1 MTCRKGCGSTTGNI
15 ELIVKDIIRQMIE
28 AGQLQEGL
36 VDCTDHRL
44 WRDTRVLT
52 CDLVSDAVCQLIKDG
67 DICLATPQALTIEKQ
82 SDGSHKLSLVMT
94 DGTVIQT
101 TARLSDGVLENV
113 AYDSK
118 TKKATFTVTGG
129 AHYELNLKDDF
140 DAVTYT
146 YTAQA
151 DGSVQ
156 ITNGKGTVVA
166 TIPAGQEIKV
176 KAVKD
181 QNGDVT
187 ITNQD
192 NTTVDIPIGAITKRV
207 ETLENK
213 PGFNLGEHVDN
224 TTVRINSDGKL
235 EAIHE
240 ACATVTNLNTLKT
253 SSGNIARLGFSCF
266 SGGFSAGDANT
277 AVGMP
282 KDFGMSGVSE
292 SVGITSKDDITSGLS
307 FDFTGWQIATAGE
320 VTQYVYSGAANSQTG
335 WVRSND
341 EGMNPDGTLKKP
353 NSWSKW
359 SYELN
364 LPKQPEQK
372 AGLDCAEIAKLP
384 EATWKKGT
392 TLLAQQDGQCVR
404 LVSMDAVFQEVGV
417 GIVADKTTAFAGEEY
432 KVVVTVTNTGE
443 GKNELTNLNIA
454 APANAGDYEIKDVSH
469 TYASADSVE
478 KVSDMSYNIRGLQRG
493 GNAKIK
499 FTVVPKV
506 LGNYQFT
513 ASINPNTSLDKD
525 TGNNNATVI
534 LNAQTRDKGI
544 VGENCPQITLTEKST
559 GIVLAQAGATQN
571 DNNNPIVQINSYFP
585 ANINMSNILRGKT
598 TLKGL
603 EFTSSVE
610 LTAIAYGRKPT
621 RASYG
626 MGSKDGSVYTF
637 VDDLGLHSESSGT
650 IQLKPDAVFSSSTP
664 SLAVNGTTITV
675 VEDVTALAIAVRP
688 RGSQC
693 YWQVYVIYTEAPA
706 PTGKISVTNLTGGVL
721 TEVKI
726 PKQISSTTN
735 TAGKAN
741 LVPGGVHDVWNIRNG
756 YVGKQVV
763 TVKAGTAATATLDFG
778 QLDKFY
784 SNGLVE
790 ITATSLT
797 VSANAK
803 ATDSV
808 RSTYLDVIIED

>member
-1 MTCRKGCGSTTGNI
+1 MGCTRCGTDLKSI
-15 ELIVKDIIRQMIE
+15 ELIVKDLIRQMIE

-36 VDCTDHRL
+36 VDCTDNRL
-44 WRDTRVLT
+44 WRNTRVLT
-52 CDLVSDAVCQLIKDG
+52 CDLLTDAICQLIKNG
-67 DICLATPQALTIEKQ
+67 DICLATPQALTVEKQ
-82 SDGSHKLSLVMT
+82 ADGSHKISLLMS
-94 DGTVIQT
+94 DGAVIET

-113 AYDSK
+113 TYDSK

-129 AHYELNLKDDF
+129 GHYELNLKDDF

-146 YTAQA
+146 YTAQS
-151 DGSVQ
+151 DGSVK
-156 ITNGKGTVVA
+156 ITNGKGELVA

-176 KAVKD
+176 KAVKGTD
-181 QNGDVT
+181 GNVT

-192 NTTVDIPIGAITKRV
+192 DTTVDIPIGDVTKRV
-207 ETLENK
+207 KALEDK
-213 PGFNLGEHVDN
+213 PEFALSDHVDN
-224 TTVRINSDGKL
+224 TTVRVNSEGKL

-240 ACATVTNLNTLKT
+240 KCAVVTNLNTLKA

-266 SGGFSAGDANT
+266 SGGFSANDANT
-277 AVGMP
+277 TIGMP
-282 KDFGMSGVSE
+282 KEFGQSGVSE
-292 SVGITSKDDITSGLS
+292 SVGIASKDDITSGLS

-341 EGMNPDGTLKKP
+341 EGMNPDGTLKNP
-353 NSWSKW
+353 VSWSKW

-454 APANAGDYEIKDVSH
+454 APANTSDYEIKDVSN
-469 TYASADSVE
+469 TYSAADEVE
-478 KVSDMSYNIRGLQRG
+478 KLGDLSYNIKGLKRG
-493 GNAKIK
+493 GNVKVK

-513 ASINPNTSLDKD
+513 ASINPNTSLDRD
-525 TGNNNATVI
+525 NSNNTATVI

-559 GIVLAQAGATQN
+559 GVVLAQVGASSGT
-571 DNNNPIVQINSYFP
+571 NPLVTSYAFS
-585 ANINMSNILRGKT
+585 AAQTNLSNIIKGKR

-610 LTAIAYGRKPT
+610 LTAVAIGKKDQVHAYGI
-621 RASYG
+621 
-626 MGSKDGSVYTF
+626 GSLDGSVYAF
-637 VDDLGLHSESSGT
+637 ASNLGLQDSSNSSIT
-650 IQLKPDAVFSSSTP
+650 PIAPDARFGLATP
-664 SLAVNGTTITV
+664 SLEVSGTTVKVI
-675 VEDVTALAIAVRP
+675 EDVTAMLIAVRP
-688 RGSQC
+688 RASNC
-693 YWQVYVIYTEAPA
+693 YWQVYVIYAEGDPLVS
-706 PTGKISVTNLTGGVL
+706 KINVTNLVGGVL
-721 TEVKI
+721 TETKTPNGFNDNKI
-726 PKQISSTTN
+726 P
-735 TAGKAN
+735 GKTN
-741 LVPGGVHDVWNIRNG
+741 LVPGGVKEVYNIKGG
-756 YVGKQVV
+756 YVSKQVV
-763 TVKAGTAATATLDFG
+763 TVKAGTAASATLDFG
-778 QLDKFY
+778 TLQKFY
-784 SNGLVE
+784 SSGLVE
-790 ITATSLT
+790 ITGTSLT

>member
-1 MTCRKGCGSTTGNI
+1 MTCRKGCGSTVNNI
-15 ELIVKDIIRQMIE
+15 ELIVKDLIRQMIE
-28 AGQLQEGL
+28 NGQLQEGL
-36 VDCTDHRL
+36 VDCTDRRL

-52 CDLVSDAVCQLIKDG
+52 CDLLTDAICQLIQNG
-67 DICLATPQALTIEKQ
+67 DICLATPQALTVEKQ
-82 SDGSHKLSLVMT
+82 ADGSHKLSLVMT
-94 DGTVIQT
+94 DGSVIQT

-113 AYDSK
+113 TYDTK

-146 YTAQA
+146 YTAQT

-156 ITNGKGTVVA
+156 ITNAKGTLVA

-176 KAVKD
+176 KAAKD

-192 NTTVDIPIGAITKRV
+192 GSTVEIGIGALAGRV
-207 ETLENK
+207 TNLENK
-213 PGFNLGEHVDN
+213 PDFNLGDHVDN
-224 TTVRINSDGKL
+224 TTVRVNSAGKL
-235 EAIHE
+235 EA
-240 ACATVTNLNTLKT
+240 T
-253 SSGNIARLGFSCF
+253 
-266 SGGFSAGDANT
+266 
-277 AVGMP
+277 
-282 KDFGMSGVSE
+282 
-292 SVGITSKDDITSGLS
+292 
-307 FDFTGWQIATAGE
+307 
-320 VTQYVYSGAANSQTG
+320 
-335 WVRSND
+335 
-341 EGMNPDGTLKKP
+341 
-353 NSWSKW
+353 
-359 SYELN
+359 
-364 LPKQPEQK
+364 QPEQK
-372 AGLDCAEIAKLP
+372 AGLDCAEITKLP

-392 TLLAQQDGQCVR
+392 VLLAQQNGQCVR
-404 LVSMDAVFQEVGV
+404 LTSLDSVFQEVGV
-417 GIVADKTTAFAGEEY
+417 GIVADRTSAFTNEEY

-454 APANAGDYEIKDVSH
+454 APANASDYEIKDVSN
-469 TYASADSVE
+469 TYSAADEVE
-478 KVSDMSYNIRGLQRG
+478 KLSDLSYNIKGLQRG
-493 GNAKIK
+493 GNVKIK

-513 ASINPNTSLDKD
+513 AAIDPNTSLDRD
-525 TGNNNATVI
+525 TSNNTATVI
-534 LNAQTRDKGI
+534 LNAQTREKGI

-559 GIVLAQAGATQN
+559 GVVLAQAGATQN
-571 DNNNPIVQINSYFP
+571 DNDGPVVQINSYFP
-585 ANINMSNILRGKT
+585 ARINLSNIVRGKK

-610 LTAIAYGRKPT
+610 LTAIAYGQKPT

-637 VDDLGLHSESSGT
+637 VDDIGFHTESAGT
-650 IQLKPDAVFSSSTP
+650 IRLKPDVVFSATTP
-664 SLAVNGTTITV
+664 SLSVNGTTITV

-693 YWQVYVIYTEAPA
+693 YWQVYVIYAEAEAPVN
-706 PTGKISVTNLTGGVL
+706 KINVTNLTGGVL

-726 PKQISSTTN
+726 PKQTSSSTHA
-735 TAGKAN
+735 AGKTN
-741 LVPGGVHDVWNIRNG
+741 LVPGGVHDVWNIRDG

-778 QLDKFY
+778 TLDKFY
-784 SNGLVE
+784 SSGLVD

>member
-28 AGQLQEGL
+28 NGQLQEGL
-36 VDCTDHRL
+36 VDCTDRRL

-94 DGTVIQT
+94 DGAVIQT
-101 TARLSDGVLENV
+101 TARLSDGVLESV
-113 AYDSK
+113 SYDSK

-156 ITNGKGTVVA
+156 ITNAKGTLVA

-207 ETLENK
+207 ETLENQ

-224 TTVRINSDGKL
+224 TTVRVNSDGKL

-240 ACATVTNLNTLKT
+240 SCATVTNLNTLKT

-266 SGGFSAGDANT
+266 SGGFSANDANT
-277 AVGMP
+277 TIGMP
-282 KDFGMSGVSE
+282 KEFGQTGVSE
-292 SVGITSKDDITSGLS
+292 SVGITSKDDITSWLS

-341 EGMNPDGTLKKP
+341 EGMNPDGTLK
-353 NSWSKW
+353 NSASWSKW

-454 APANAGDYEIKDVSH
+454 APANTGDYEIKDVSH

-559 GIVLAQAGATQN
+559 GVVLAQAGAGGGNADPFIQVHAN
-571 DNNNPIVQINSYFP
+571 YP
-585 ANINMSNILRGKT
+585 ASVNMSNVMRGKA

-610 LTAIAYGRKPT
+610 LTAIALGKKISDVGIGFGDK
-621 RASYG
+621 A
-626 MGSKDGSVYTF
+626 GSVFTYAA
-637 VDDLGLHSESSGT
+637 DLGMHVDNTTS
-650 IQLKPDAVFSSSTP
+650 IKIKPDTVFSLTTP
-664 SLAVNGTTITV
+664 SLAVNGTTVTV

-693 YWQVYVIYTEAPA
+693 YWQVYVIYAEANA
-706 PTGKISVTNLTGGVL
+706 PVSKINVTNLTGGVL
-721 TEVKI
+721 SEVRV
-726 PKQISSTTN
+726 PKQIYGGN
-735 TAGKAN
+735 TAGRAN
-741 LVPGGVHDVWNIRNG
+741 LVPGGIHEMWNVRGG

-784 SNGLVE
+784 SSGLVE
-790 ITATSLT
+790 ITGTSLT

>member
-1 MTCRKGCGSTTGNI
+1 MGCTRCGTDLKSI
-15 ELIVKDIIRQMIE
+15 ELIVKDLIRQMIE
-28 AGQLQEGL
+28 AGRLQEGL
-36 VDCTDHRL
+36 VDCTDNRI
-44 WRDTRVLT
+44 WRNTRVLT
-52 CDLVSDAVCQLIKDG
+52 CDLLTDAICQLIKNG
-67 DICLATPQALTIEKQ
+67 DICLATPQALTVEKQ
-82 SDGSHKLSLVMT
+82 ADGSHKISLLMS
-94 DGTVIQT
+94 DGTIVET

-113 AYDSK
+113 TYDST

-129 AHYELNLKDDF
+129 GRYELNLKDDF

-146 YTAQA
+146 YTAQS
-151 DGSVQ
+151 DGSVK
-156 ITNGKGTVVA
+156 ITNGKGELVA

-176 KAVKD
+176 KAEKGTD
-181 QNGDVT
+181 GNVT
-187 ITNQD
+187 VTNQD
-192 NTTVDIPIGAITKRV
+192 NTTVDIPIGDVTKRV
-207 ETLENK
+207 EALENK
-213 PGFNLGEHVDN
+213 PEFALSDHVDN
-224 TTVRINSDGKL
+224 TTVRVNSAGKL

-240 ACATVTNLNTLKT
+240 QCAVATNLNTLKA

-266 SGGFSAGDANT
+266 SGGFSANDANT
-277 AVGMP
+277 TIGMP
-282 KDFGMSGVSE
+282 KEFGRSGVSE
-292 SVGITSKDDITSGLS
+292 SVGIASKDDITSGLS

-320 VTQYVYSGAANSQTG
+320 VTQYVYSDAANSQTG

-341 EGMNPDGTLKKP
+341 EGMNPDGTLKNP
-353 NSWSKW
+353 ASWSKW

-404 LVSMDAVFQEVGV
+404 LTSLDSVFQEVGV
-417 GIVADKTTAFAGEEY
+417 GIVADRTTSFTNEEY

-454 APANAGDYEIKDVSH
+454 APANTSDYEIKDVSN
-469 TYASADSVE
+469 TYSAADEVE
-478 KVSDMSYNIRGLQRG
+478 KLGDLSYNIKGLKRG
-493 GNAKIK
+493 GNVKVK

-513 ASINPNTSLDKD
+513 AAINPNTTLDRD
-525 TGNNNATVI
+525 TGNNTATI
-534 LNAQTRDKGI
+534 IFNAQTREKGI

-559 GIVLAQAGATQN
+559 GVVLAQAGATISSSTDPYVLISSN
-571 DNNNPIVQINSYFP
+571 YP
-585 ANINMSNILRGKT
+585 ASVNMSNIMRGKT

-610 LTAIAYGRKPT
+610 LTAVAYGHKQ
-621 RASYG
+621 
-626 MGSKDGSVYTF
+626 SKVITGFGDKEGSVFTYTS
-637 VDDLGLHSESSGT
+637 DLGMHT
-650 IQLKPDAVFSSSTP
+650 DNTTAVRLKPDTVFSVSTP
-664 SLAVNGTTITV
+664 SLEVNGATV
-675 VEDVTALAIAVRP
+675 KVVQDITALAIAVRP

-693 YWQVYVIYTEAPA
+693 FWQVYVIYAEADA
-706 PTGKISVTNLTGGVL
+706 PVNKINVTNLTGGVL
-721 TEVKI
+721 SEVKT
-726 PKQISSTTN
+726 PKHIYGGN

-741 LVPGGVHDVWNIRNG
+741 LVPGGIHEMWNILDG

-763 TVKAGTAATATLDFG
+763 TVKAGTAASATLDFG
-778 QLDKFY
+778 TLQKFY
-784 SNGLVE
+784 SSGLVE
-790 ITATSLT
+790 ITGTSLT

>member
-1 MTCRKGCGSTTGNI
+1 MGCTRCGTDLKSI
-15 ELIVKDIIRQMIE
+15 ELIVKDLIRQMIE

-36 VDCTDHRL
+36 VDCTDNRL
-44 WRDTRVLT
+44 WRNTQVLT
-52 CDLVSDAVCQLIKDG
+52 CDLLTDAICQLIKNG
-67 DICLATPQALTIEKQ
+67 DICLATPQALTVEKQ
-82 SDGSHKLSLVMT
+82 ADGSHKISLLMS
-94 DGTVIQT
+94 DGAVIET

-113 AYDSK
+113 TYDST

-129 AHYELNLKDDF
+129 GRYELNLKDDF

-146 YTAQA
+146 YTAQS
-151 DGSVQ
+151 DGSVK
-156 ITNGKGTVVA
+156 ITNGKGELVA

-176 KAVKD
+176 KAVKGTD
-181 QNGDVT
+181 GNVT

-192 NTTVDIPIGAITKRV
+192 DTTVDIPIGDVTKRV
-207 ETLENK
+207 KALEDK
-213 PGFNLGEHVDN
+213 PEFALSDHVDN
-224 TTVRINSDGKL
+224 TTVRVNSEGKL

-240 ACATVTNLNTLKT
+240 KCAVVTNLNTLKA

-266 SGGFSAGDANT
+266 SGGFSANDANT
-277 AVGMP
+277 TIGMP
-282 KDFGMSGVSE
+282 KEFGQSGVSE
-292 SVGITSKDDITSGLS
+292 STGIASKDDITSGLS

-341 EGMNPDGTLKKP
+341 EGMNPDGTLKNP
-353 NSWSKW
+353 ASWSKW

-404 LVSMDAVFQEVGV
+404 LVSMDVVFQEVGV

-454 APANAGDYEIKDVSH
+454 APANTSDYEIKDVSN
-469 TYASADSVE
+469 TYSAADEVE
-478 KVSDMSYNIRGLQRG
+478 KLGDLSYNIKGLKRG
-493 GNAKIK
+493 GNVKVK

-513 ASINPNTSLDKD
+513 ASINPNTSLDRD
-525 TGNNNATVI
+525 SSNNTATVI

-559 GIVLAQAGATQN
+559 GVVLAQVGASSGT
-571 DNNNPIVQINSYFP
+571 NPLVTSYAFS
-585 ANINMSNILRGKT
+585 AAQTNLSNIIKGKR

-610 LTAIAYGRKPT
+610 LTAVAIGKKDQVHAYGL
-621 RASYG
+621 
-626 MGSKDGSVYTF
+626 GSLDGSVYAF
-637 VDDLGLHSESSGT
+637 ASNLGLQDSSNSSIT
-650 IQLKPDAVFSSSTP
+650 PIAPDARFGLSTP
-664 SLAVNGTTITV
+664 SLEVSGTTVKVI
-675 VEDVTALAIAVRP
+675 EDVTAMLIAVRP
-688 RGSQC
+688 RASNC
-693 YWQVYVIYTEAPA
+693 YWQVYVIYAEGDPLVS
-706 PTGKISVTNLTGGVL
+706 KINVTNLVGGVL
-721 TEVKI
+721 TETKTPNGFNDNKI
-726 PKQISSTTN
+726 P
-735 TAGKAN
+735 GKTN
-741 LVPGGVHDVWNIRNG
+741 LVPGGVKEVYNIKGG
-756 YVGKQVV
+756 YVSKQIV
-763 TVKAGTAATATLDFG
+763 TVKAGTAASATLDFG
-778 QLDKFY
+778 TLQKFY
-784 SNGLVE
+784 SSGLVE
-790 ITATSLT
+790 ITGTSLT

-808 RSTYLDVIIED
+808 RSTYIDVIIED